1 MSASSSD
8 TSRGS
13 TGRRLDGPAMGQ
25 RLHQSTC
32 AFWLGEHCYGIDI
45 AVVGEMVEV
54 DALAAVPMAPV
65 PVRGLFNL
73 RGTPI
78 ALVDPTKLLNL
89 PEPPMND
96 EPRPGRPLN
105 ALVLRTETVLVGLL
119 IRRMEM
125 VLTSGKGVFTAS
137 EATTP
142 STRSSSGSWSWPSA
156 VSSRS
161 PSWPP
166 RPSSITSIASST
178 SIPPRRDGP
187 AQLFDNPIP

>member
-1 MSASSSD
+1 MAS
-8 TSRGS
+8 TSRWS
-13 TGRRLDGPAMGQ
+13 V
-25 RLHQSTC
+25 
-32 AFWLGEHCYGIDI
+32 EI
-45 AVVGEMVEV
+45 VEV

-137 EATTP
+137 EATDAEHPVVVGFLELAERGELTV
-142 STRSSSGSWSWPSA
+142 TVLAAEAILDHVDRLKYVDTA
-156 VSSRS
+156 
-161 PSWPP
+161 
-166 RPSSITSIASST
+166 AS
-178 SIPPRRDGP
+178 
-187 AQLFDNPIP
+187 